1 MNPKRKDLIPTEDP
15 SIFTCEGRLYHVP
28 RSFGM
33 KLAYL
38 IVGAAVFALGLW
50 FLKDPALAVLL
61 GSVGEGR
68 IVRIVKTVP
77 GAEDQTIRHRRT
89 FTDER
94 DRSITFRHY
103 VEVRENGSPRV
114 LRLSVDSRVKPYANI
129 NDRLQVCHR
138 PGRDIAF
145 QAWHIRTWGIGIL
158 YAVVGTTFLGI
169 GIPMLLAVGKP
180 ILIDPDAPP
189 DTAADSA
196 ADPSD
201 KKPES

>member
-1 MNPKRKDLIPTEDP
+1 MNPKPEDLIPTEDP

-28 RSFGM
+28 RSFRM

-38 IVGAAVFALGLW
+38 LVGVGVFCLGLW

-68 IVRIVKTVP
+68 VVRIVKTVP
-77 GAEDQTIRHRRT
+77 GAEDQTVRHRRT

-94 DRSITFRHY
+94 DRSITFRHF

-129 NDRLQVCHR
+129 NDRLQVCSR
-138 PGRDIAF
+138 PGGDIAF
-145 QAWHIRTWGIGIL
+145 QVWHIRTWGIGIL
-158 YAVVGTTFLGI
+158 YAVIGITFLGM

-180 ILIDPDAPP
+180 ILIDPDAPAQP
-189 DTAADSA
+189 PAEKAGKSGGI
-196 ADPSD
+196 
-201 KKPES
+201 

>member
-1 MNPKRKDLIPTEDP
+1 MNPKREDLIPTEDP

-28 RSFGM
+28 RSFRM
-33 KLAYL
+33 KLAYVL
-38 IVGAAVFALGLW
+38 VGAGVFALGLW

-61 GSVGEGR
+61 GSAGEGR
-68 IVRIVKTVP
+68 IVRIVKSVP

-89 FTDER
+89 FTEER
-94 DRSITFRHY
+94 DRSITFRHF

-129 NDRLQVCHR
+129 NDRLQVCSR
-138 PGRDIAF
+138 PGGEIAF

-158 YAVVGTTFLGI
+158 YAVVGLAFLGM

-189 DTAADSA
+189 GTAADSA
-196 ADPSD
+196 ANPSG
-201 KKPES
+201 KKSES